1 MSILLVLL
9 LLYYEQDL
17 VHLIKITLRREGKG
31 QNILFVN
38 NIIYKYSNQ
47 QLVLWNMYGYINKE
61 LLCLLLCHIPK
72 NKPQEN
78 VFYT

>member
-47 QLVLWNMYGYINKE
+47 QLVL
-61 LLCLLLCHIPK
+61 
-72 NKPQEN
+72 
-78 VFYT
+78 